1 MLDQTITRHN
11 PNGAMAGDWADNF
24 ERFVQQKLVEVDESM
39 VFEIAEDKRLSQAVR
54 NQWAEARGAVAEAI
68 AQWERDQYG
77 L

>member
-1 MLDQTITRHN
+1 MLDQTITRSN
-11 PNGAMAGDWADNF
+11 PNGGLAGDRADNW
-24 ERFVQQKLVEVDESM
+24 ERFVQEKLEEVDVS
-39 VFEIAEDKRLSQAVR
+39 VVYEIAEDKRLPQAVR